1 MPNSSNTEAGRLT
14 RLSCTVE
21 DMGLSFSD
29 VVIVL
34 ACNEYFVP
42 YTAVAIQSIVEH
54 MSPDR
59 HYDIVVLTRDLSQHS
74 IDTLVGHLPYPN
86 MKLGFL
92 NPEIALHGTKLPH
105 HGHFRPETFFRLLAP
120 WLLPNVRKAVYLD
133 SDLVVLED
141 IATLF
146 DVDVDGCLLGATRDA
161 DTVGMMLGYDGTVGP
176 YLKNEIK
183 LSDPMQYFQAGVL
196 VMNLEAFRYAF
207 TVKDMLSLST
217 VRVWRWL
224 DQDILNMLADGNYV
238 RIDMRWN
245 TLMDWKHLRREKIIA
260 QDPQELRDQYE
271 AARANPAIVHFA
283 GPDDRPWDY
292 PDCDMGD
299 YFWEYAHR
307 SAFVDVLN
315 QRLSDSQNSVA
326 GKLDRAKVSVIFK
339 GIMPLFDKTFPPG
352 TKRRTRAIKSY
363 VAIGGDLG

>member
-1 MPNSSNTEAGRLT
+1 
-14 RLSCTVE
+14 
-21 DMGLSFSD
+21 
-29 VVIVL
+29 
-34 ACNEYFVP
+34 
-42 YTAVAIQSIVEH
+42 
-54 MSPDR
+54 
-59 HYDIVVLTRDLSQHS
+59 
-74 IDTLVGHLPYPN
+74 
-86 MKLGFL
+86 
-92 NPEIALHGTKLPH
+92 
-105 HGHFRPETFFRLLAP
+105 
-120 WLLPNVRKAVYLD
+120 
-133 SDLVVLED
+133 
-141 IATLF
+141 
-146 DVDVDGCLLGATRDA
+146 
-161 DTVGMMLGYDGTVGP
+161 
-176 YLKNEIK
+176 
-183 LSDPMQYFQAGVL
+183 MQYFQAGVL

-207 TVKDMLSLST
+207 TVRDMLSLST

-260 QDPQELRDQYE
+260 QDPQDLRDQYE
-271 AARANPAIVHFA
+271 AARANPAIVHYA

-299 YFWEYAHR
+299 YFWEYARR
-307 SAFVDVLN
+307 SAFVDVRN

-363 VAIGGDLG
+363 VAIGGDPGARAPAASGVRTIPVTSRRARRTARPPGFIWGGRAVSFAWGSRPPRADD

>member
-1 MPNSSNTEAGRLT
+1 MLT

-21 DMGLSFSD
+21 EMGLALDD
-29 VVIVL
+29 VVILL

-59 HYDIVVLTRDLSQHS
+59 HYDIVVLTRDLTQRT
-74 IDTLVGHLPYPN
+74 IDSLVGHLPYPN
-86 MKLGFL
+86 MSLGFL
-92 NPEIALHGTKLPH
+92 NPEVALKGTKLPH

-120 WLLPNVRKAVYLD
+120 WLLPNVKKAVYLD
-133 SDLVVLED
+133 SDLVALTDVAE
-141 IATLF
+141 LF
-146 DVDVDGCLLGATRDA
+146 DTDVEGCLLGATRDA

-176 YLKNEIK
+176 YLENEIK
-183 LSDPMQYFQAGVL
+183 LTDPMQYFQAGVL

-207 TVKDMLSLST
+207 TVADMLSLST

-238 RIDMRWN
+238 RVDMRWN
-245 TLMDWKHLRREKIIA
+245 TLMDWKGIRREKIIA
-260 QDPQELRDQYE
+260 QAPEELREQYE
-271 AARANPAIVHFA
+271 AARQDPAIVHYA

-292 PDCDMGD
+292 PDCDMGA
-299 YFWEYAHR
+299 YFWDYAKR
-307 SAFVDVLN
+307 SAFADVLEE
-315 QRLSDSQNSVA
+315 RLQQSQTTVA
-326 GKLDRAKVSVIFK
+326 GKLDRAKVNVIFK
-339 GIMPLFDKTFPPG
+339 GIMPLVDKTFPPG
-352 TKRRTRAIKSY
+352 SKRRTRLIKGY